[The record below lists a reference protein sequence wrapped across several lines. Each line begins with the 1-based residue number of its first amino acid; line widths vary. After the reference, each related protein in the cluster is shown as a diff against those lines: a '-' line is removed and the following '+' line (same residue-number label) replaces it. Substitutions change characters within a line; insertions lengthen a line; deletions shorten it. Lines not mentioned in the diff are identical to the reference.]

1 MVTHYVGIQ
10 NDITERVAAETNLRI
25 RTKRL
30 DAVFN
35 LSPDGFVAFDTRDML
50 TNANPAFLAMTGF
63 REQDLIGL
71 HVDLFDI
78 KLRSLCETGK
88 SYPSTLAP
96 AENEDDPPVI
106 LKLLRPQMRVIQRD
120 LRVADIGSGEKVVY
134 FRDITRET
142 EVDRMKS
149 EFLSTAAHELRTP
162 LASIFG
168 FSELML
174 TRNYDEGRVKQMV
187 GTIHRQAGLLVKL
200 INELLDL
207 ARIEARAGKDF
218 NYRVQPLAPVIEN
231 VVAALLVGNETR
243 HVAVSLPSQPPL
255 VKIDADKFSLSLTN
269 VLANAYKY
277 SPKGGAI
284 ELDVIAAEADGE
296 PRIGVRVRDHGIGM
310 SAEEVAR
317 VFERFYRADPS
328 GNIPGTGLGM
338 CLVKE
343 IIELHG
349 GQVEVASEKNV
360 GTTVTLWLPAA
371 NASELEMAA

>member
-1 MVTHYVGIQ
+1 
-10 NDITERVAAETNLRI
+10 
-25 RTKRL
+25 
-30 DAVFN
+30 
-35 LSPDGFVAFDTRDML
+35 
-50 TNANPAFLAMTGF
+50 
-63 REQDLIGL
+63 
-71 HVDLFDI
+71 
-78 KLRSLCETGK
+78 
-88 SYPSTLAP
+88 
-96 AENEDDPPVI
+96 
-106 LKLLRPQMRVIQRD
+106 MRVIQRD